1 MKKWAYGLLVLVLLY
16 GNLWPFEPVDA
27 RELWVVEQLNI
38 DIWQGKIRFWGEN
51 IQGTGETMKEAQK
64 SMEEASEGT
73 LFLRQ
78 VTKIVL
84 WDEAGERL
92 NLLELPEELP
102 LGAVVYEGTEQAG
115 KPRRLGTLAE
125 VKNRLLEENA

>member
-27 RELWVVEQLNI
+27 RELCVVEQLNI

-115 KPRRLGTLAE
+115 KLRRLGTLAE